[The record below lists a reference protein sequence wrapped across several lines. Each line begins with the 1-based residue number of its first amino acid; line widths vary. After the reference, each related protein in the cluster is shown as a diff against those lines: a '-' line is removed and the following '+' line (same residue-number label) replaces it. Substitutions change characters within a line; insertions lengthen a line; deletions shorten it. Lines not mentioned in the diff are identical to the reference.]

1 MLFYNESSVSKKKNL
16 TLKMTSIDACASCEM
31 FALLKA
37 RIDSGE
43 MYTGGLMPQ
52 LSGRDQESA
61 CVITDDFIANT
72 EKTMECFGTTSWGMR
87 QHFIYRHNDGKL
99 YTFCVSN
106 YMEEVGEINFLRSF
120 DPVPCDDFDFTKPDE
135 LTLGTG
141 SGMRP
146 QTPDNDIDC
155 S

>member
-1 MLFYNESSVSKKKNL
+1 
-16 TLKMTSIDACASCEM
+16 M

-37 RIDSGE
+37 RIDKGD

-52 LSGRDQESA
+52 LSSRDQEAA
-61 CVITDDFIANT
+61 CVITDEFIDHD

-87 QHFIYRHNDGKL
+87 QHFIYRHDDGKI
-99 YTFCVSN
+99 YTFCVSG
-106 YMEEVGEINFLRSF
+106 YMEEVGEINFLCRF
-120 DPVPCDDFDFTKPDE
+120 NPVYEDDLDFTKPDE

-146 QTPDNDIDC
+146 QTPDNDSDC